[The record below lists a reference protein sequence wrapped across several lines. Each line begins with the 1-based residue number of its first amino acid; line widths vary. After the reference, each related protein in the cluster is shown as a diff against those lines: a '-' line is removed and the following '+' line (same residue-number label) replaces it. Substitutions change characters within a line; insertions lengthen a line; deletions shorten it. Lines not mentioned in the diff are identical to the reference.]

1 MPLTTL
7 IYMSTDKIIELL
19 SYTLPAVV
27 TGLVAFYFLERFFK
41 NEERVR
47 KFQLHKEHQKQS
59 FPLRLQAYERM
70 VLFLERINPNK
81 LLIRV
86 QPFSED
92 KIEYLHLL
100 VQNVEQEFDHNLS
113 QQIYVTEPCWDMIVT
128 AKNTTLQLLRNK
140 AVNESI
146 KNAQEL
152 QEVLL
157 REGLQDE
164 HPSEAALAY
173 IRNEVAD
180 LF

>member
-1 MPLTTL
+1 
-7 IYMSTDKIIELL
+7 MSTNTIIELL
-19 SYTLPAVV
+19 SYTIPALV
-27 TGLVAFYFLERFFK
+27 TGAIAFYFFERHLK
-41 NEERVR
+41 NEENIRR
-47 KFQLHKEHQKQS
+47 FQLHKEHQKQS

-86 QPFSED
+86 QPISED
-92 KIEYLHLL
+92 KIDYLQVL
-100 VQNVEQEFDHNLS
+100 VQNIEQEFDHNLS
-113 QQIYVTEPCWDMIVT
+113 QQIYVSEPCWDMIVT
-128 AKNTTLQLLRNK
+128 AKNTTLQMLRNK
-140 AVNESI
+140 AVNESV

-152 QEVLL
+152 QEAVL

-173 IRNEVAD
+173 IRNEVSD

>member
-1 MPLTTL
+1 
-7 IYMSTDKIIELL
+7 MSNTKIIELL
-19 SYTLPAVV
+19 AYTLPAVI
-27 TGLVAFYFLERFFK
+27 TGAVAFYFFERHLR
-41 NEERVR
+41 NESAIR

-81 LLIRV
+81 LMIRV
-86 QPFSED
+86 LPFSED
-92 KIEYLHLL
+92 KIEYLQVL
-100 VQNVEQEFDHNLS
+100 VHNVEQEFDHNLS
-113 QQIYVTEPCWDMIVT
+113 QQIYVSEQCWDMIVT

-140 AVNESI
+140 AVSESI

-152 QEVLL
+152 QEAVL

-173 IRNEVAD
+173 IRNEVND